1 MKLLYNAEVMRWHI
15 KVAKAAG
22 YTAFLVSVFPGVT
35 FDHATVRARFLTM
48 LQVASEEDFKL
59 GMELWF
65 PLDTSN
71 ATYYSHAQGTI
82 DAANASPHASA
93 LYKINNLPVVWLVFW
108 SRWDTVSNLTSNLLN
123 TRQAYWVI
131 SGDLSFAE
139 LNSMTLTNG
148 AQKTQLHE
156 YNFPTLSGCHIKSD
170 LSDRLNTSIS
180 NGYDGVSRLLPRF
193 NEAGTFLNE
202 RTCLG
207 NDGALL
213 TDWYNENV
221 SGNATMAIIE
231 SWNDASEMTQMEPGL
246 DVATWVNYGQ
256 ETVYSGDPYRPLK
269 QLATPRGLTFT
280 APALHCSIVDPVL
293 VSSGITICSHDVIDP
308 IGHHHRADF
317 QSDTFD

>member
-1 MKLLYNAEVMRWHI
+1 
-15 KVAKAAG
+15 
-22 YTAFLVSVFPGVT
+22 
-35 FDHATVRARFLTM
+35 
-48 LQVASEEDFKL
+48 
-59 GMELWF
+59 
-65 PLDTSN
+65 
-71 ATYYSHAQGTI
+71 
-82 DAANASPHASA
+82 
-93 LYKINNLPVVWLVFW
+93 VFW

-193 NEAGTFLNE
+193 NEAGTFSNE